1 MNMLGKILIFFGIV
15 FISLGIFL
23 IFFQR
28 IPYLGKLPGDII
40 IRRGNTVIYFPI
52 VTCILLSIIFSLILN
67 IFFRR

>member
-1 MNMLGKILIFFGIV
+1 MNMLGKILILFGIV
-15 FISLGIFL
+15 FILLGIFL

>member
-1 MNMLGKILIFFGIV
+1 MSMLGKILILFGIV
-15 FISLGIFL
+15 FILLGIFL